1 MHAPACPDADAYF
14 RTGHFA
20 HASVS
25 EVCPP
30 VAPTFPGVHAT
41 QIGVVASFHDPAGQ
55 SEVGEMQRPVIG
67 SHIVPA
73 PQSDARTGHRVAA
86 FSPLPMQQQ
95 RRLLLESE
103 ALHVLDP
110 EDRVEHEEPDM
121 YGA

>member
-1 MHAPACPDADAYF
+1 MHATPCPDVGAYF
-14 RTGHFA
+14 PTGHFA

-55 SEVGEMQRPVIG
+55 SEVDARQRLVLG

-73 PQSDARTGHRVAA
+73 PQSDARTGHMVAA
-86 FSPLPMQQQ
+86 SSPLAMQQQ
-95 RRLLLESE
+95 RRLYLESE
-103 ALHVLDP
+103 ALHVEVP
-110 EDRVEHEEPDM
+110 EDR
-121 YGA
+121 A